1 MVKLVLARLLPGALA
16 GTLLWS
22 ALSPLRPALEGF
34 ARAAN
39 ALAGEQ
45 NAGGVDFPRDL
56 PGPGPSAPSAER
68 ARALREIA
76 SAVEKQANVPEAEA
90 LGWEAGDRAARP
102 LGPKGKR

>member
-1 MVKLVLARLLPGALA
+1 MMKLVVARLLPGALA

-45 NAGGVDFPRDL
+45 DAGGVDFPRDV
-56 PGPGPSAPSAER
+56 PGPEVTAPSAQR

-76 SAVEKQANVPEAEA
+76 GAVEAQANVPEAEA
-90 LGWEAGDRAARP
+90 MGWEAGDRAAKP